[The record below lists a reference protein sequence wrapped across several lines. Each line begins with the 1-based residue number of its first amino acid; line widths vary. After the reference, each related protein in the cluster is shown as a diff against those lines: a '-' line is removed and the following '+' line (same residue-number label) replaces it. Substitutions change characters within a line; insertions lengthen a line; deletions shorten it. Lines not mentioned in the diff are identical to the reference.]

1 MNYCRYV
8 VAGSGDIALSRWSGI
23 CSHRGGAPECVY
35 YRETMASMI
44 VLIGIKGLSD
54 ILHRARILSVVTQ
67 PKKFPQKSHGHL
79 VKNKMLYTKFFVG
92 VSFLPNSVKDY
103 VKAHI

>member
-1 MNYCRYV
+1 MSIHELLSLCCCRL
-8 VAGSGDIALSRWSGI
+8 GDIALSRWSGI

-35 YRETMASMI
+35 CRETMASMI

-79 VKNKMLYTKFFVG
+79 VKTKCFIHNSLLG
-92 VSFLPNSVKDY
+92 SFCALDS
-103 VKAHI
+103 

>member
-54 ILHRARILSVVTQ
+54 ILHRARILPVVTQ

-79 VKNKMLYTKFFVG
+79 VKNKMLYTQFFVG
-92 VSFLPNSVKDY
+92 VFFCPIQLK
-103 VKAHI
+103 IM

>member
-1 MNYCRYV
+1 MSIHELLSLCCCRL
-8 VAGSGDIALSRWSGI
+8 GDIALSRWSGI

-92 VSFLPNSVKDY
+92 VFLCLRQLK
-103 VKAHI
+103 IM

>member
-79 VKNKMLYTKFFVG
+79 VKNKNALYKILCWGLFV
-92 VSFLPNSVKDY
+92 P
-103 VKAHI
+103 